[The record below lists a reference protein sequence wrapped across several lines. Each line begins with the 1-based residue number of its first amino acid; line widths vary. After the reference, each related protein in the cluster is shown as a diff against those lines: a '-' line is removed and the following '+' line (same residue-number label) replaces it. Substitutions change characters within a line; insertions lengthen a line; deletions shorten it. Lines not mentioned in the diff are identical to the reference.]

1 MDIKNSKFMAD
12 CSQNGKGK
20 EAILSFQISWI
31 LRCAA
36 DPDIYQSHPI
46 LYKKCREML
55 FTLLNF
61 DNSLNS
67 NNINVLEVKV
77 WKEWYDIDVLAKI
90 KLSINGN
97 QPEMHV
103 LLVENKIYTALAPQ
117 QRDDYPKK
125 VKDKIK
131 NFKYSQ
137 LHQVVISCLEPNN
150 IKYRDLQTFCEGT
163 EWRVLNYEDLVNWNT
178 DELTESDLFNEFW
191 YATWDPIKE

>member
-12 CSQNGKGK
+12 CSQNERGK
-20 EAILSFQISWI
+20 EAILNFQISWI
-31 LRCAA
+31 LRCSA

-67 NNINVLEVKV
+67 NNIDVLEVKV
-77 WKEWYDIDVLAKI
+77 WKEWNDIDVLAKI

-103 LLVENKIYTALAPQ
+103 LLVENKIYTELKPWQ
-117 QRDDYPKK
+117 KDDYPKK
-125 VKDKIK
+125 VSAKIK
-131 NFKYSQ
+131 NVKHCQ

-150 IKYRDLQTFCEGT
+150 IKYHDLQTFCEGT
-163 EWRVLNYEDLVNWNT
+163 EWRVLNYEDLVNWKT